1 MFRIDVGQQLTFSY
15 QKRYQRVQSNQI
27 LTLFPRIVLRLCVA
41 TFCTGVCLLRNVVD
55 SVQFALSLV
64 CTFIAYI
71 RRSFKLLTGTILKG
85 SAYLLAV
92 HFPAGCNK
100 YESNPLFRT
109 ALSACIP
116 QRAAGLSR
124 EFVFHFF
131 GSLSIHGGG
140 FCGSILQ
147 SPSGSFWRRVLP
159 LWQFCP
165 IMSFDS

>member
-15 QKRYQRVQSNQI
+15 QKRYQRVQSNQS

-41 TFCTGVCLLRNVVD
+41 TFCPGVCLLRNVVD

-92 HFPAGCNK
+92 HFPVGATSMKAIRFFAQLFPSACRSVRQVFPGSSC
-100 YESNPLFRT
+100 SISLDLFRYM
-109 ALSACIP
+109 L
-116 QRAAGLSR
+116 AA
-124 EFVFHFF
+124 FVDR
-131 GSLSIHGGG
+131 
-140 FCGSILQ
+140 FCNLRQ
-147 SPSGSFWRRVLP
+147 AFSGVESCLYGNSVR
-159 LWQFCP
+159 
-165 IMSFDS
+165 

>member
-41 TFCTGVCLLRNVVD
+41 TFCTGVCLLRHVVD

-64 CTFIAYI
+64 CTYIAYV

-92 HFPAGCNK
+92 YFPVGATSMKSFRFSAQLFLPASRSVRQVFSGSSC
-100 YESNPLFRT
+100 SISLDLFRYMAVAFVDRFCNLRRT
-109 ALSACIP
+109 LSGVEPCLYGNSV
-116 QRAAGLSR
+116 R
-124 EFVFHFF
+124 
-131 GSLSIHGGG
+131 
-140 FCGSILQ
+140 
-147 SPSGSFWRRVLP
+147 
-159 LWQFCP
+159 
-165 IMSFDS
+165 

>member
-92 HFPAGCNK
+92 HFPVGATSMKAIRFSAQLFPPACRSVRQVFPGSSC
-100 YESNPLFRT
+100 SISLDLFRWLIVKSSWT
-109 ALSACIP
+109 L
-116 QRAAGLSR
+116 
-124 EFVFHFF
+124 E
-131 GSLSIHGGG
+131 
-140 FCGSILQ
+140 
-147 SPSGSFWRRVLP
+147 
-159 LWQFCP
+159 
-165 IMSFDS
+165 